1 MDENLIDKYT
11 ILDFSQSS
19 KYYKEDKSLISDF
32 IKILEY
38 MEKFADNITKIV
50 FDKKKQIESLKKNE
64 LYILFGNI
72 FKNLMERINIHDR
85 ININDI
91 INTIKNNLTLM
102 ISNINKHKK
111 SLKNLKKK
119 FLYL

>member
-1 MDENLIDKYT
+1 
-11 ILDFSQSS
+11 
-19 KYYKEDKSLISDF
+19 
-32 IKILEY
+32 

-111 SLKNLKKK
+111 KFKEFKKEISISLNKELGKFKNVELEFKVKTEK
-119 FLYL
+119 IFNGMLNIF